1 MSSRA
6 PAAVYWHLIN
16 KGGRNEVLRGRRTHV
31 DRDARGSSAA
41 FADKPLRDVLPLQP
55 DIVTQ
60 R

>member
-1 MSSRA
+1 MKYCVA
-6 PAAVYWHLIN
+6 VALTLTVTLAA
-16 KGGRNEVLRGRRTHV
+16 
-31 DRDARGSSAA
+31 SSAA